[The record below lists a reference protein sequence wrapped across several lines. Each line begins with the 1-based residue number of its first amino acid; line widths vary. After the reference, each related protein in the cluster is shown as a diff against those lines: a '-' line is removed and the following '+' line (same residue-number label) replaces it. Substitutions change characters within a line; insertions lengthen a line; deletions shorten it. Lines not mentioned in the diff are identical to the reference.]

1 MIMRFIYK
9 LGSPPY
15 FYTLS
20 GKLLPW
26 LTAICLILFATGLYG
41 GLVLAPADYQQG
53 DSFRIIY
60 IHVPAAWLSLFVYM
74 VMAFS
79 GAMALIWRIK
89 IAEIIL
95 INSAHIGVV
104 FTFLALATGSIWGK
118 PMWGTWWVWDARLTS
133 ELLLLFL
140 YLGIISLYGA
150 IDDKRKASRAV
161 AILALV
167 GVVNIPIIHYSVE
180 WWSTLHQGPTVTKFD
195 KPSIDIRMF
204 IPLILMAFAYKFLY
218 VIVVLLR
225 ARNDLLWRERRS
237 QWVANLFKK
246 GS

>member
-9 LGSPPY
+9 LGSPQY
-15 FYTLS
+15 FYNLS

-26 LTAICLILFATGLYG
+26 LTGICLILFATGLYG

-74 VMAFS
+74 VMAAS

-89 IAEIIL
+89 IAEIML
-95 INSAHIGVV
+95 INSAHIGAV
-104 FTFLALATGSIWGK
+104 FTFLALVTGSIWGK

-140 YLGIISLYGA
+140 YLGIISLYSA
-150 IDDKRKASRAV
+150 IDDKRKAARAV

-204 IPLILMAFAYKFLY
+204 VPLILMAFAYKFLY
-218 VIVVLLR
+218 AIVVLLR
-225 ARNDLLWRERRS
+225 ARNDLIWRERRS
-237 QWVANLFKK
+237 QWVAKLFMRDI
-246 GS
+246 